1 MSEKKK
7 SNKGLVAIIIILVL
21 ALGAMGYLLFD
32 KETAIETKDSRITEL
47 EMDLTSSLAEIQS
60 YSSENDSMN
69 NYIVSREAYLQRML
83 DSVQD
88 VKNATDR
95 QLARWKNE
103 TYKLK
108 REISDMSA
116 IVDSVNAAYA
126 KLYIENDTIKSNLA
140 AEIARS
146 EELSVR
152 NTALA
157 DEVAVGGVLR
167 LSSINAGAYKV
178 SSSGEEDETDRA
190 RRAERIKTCITITE
204 NPIAKKGERE
214 VIMRVVT
221 PSSKVLAAPQD
232 STGSGSNMFSV
243 NGNNLYYTAKKM
255 VWYENENTNVCL
267 TYDGEDFAKGTY
279 NVEVY
284 VDGVM
289 TQEARFV
296 LD

>member
-60 YSSENDSMN
+60 YSSENDSIN

-116 IVDSVNAAYA
+116 ILDSVNAAYA
-126 KLYIENDTIKSNLA
+126 ALDIENDTIKSNLA
-140 AEIARS
+140 DEIARS